1 MKETDKPDQDR
12 TNYEEPLVI
21 EEEKS
26 EEITI
31 DKEEIIEAHT
41 FKDNTYK
48 DYTYKDYTE
57 SNLGFE
63 NFADFFK
70 NIGKKKDESYSGTK
84 LTSKTIETAD
94 GCPQRSFDCSAS

>member
-1 MKETDKPDQDR
+1 M
-12 TNYEEPLVI
+12 VI
-21 EEEKS
+21 EEEKL

-41 FKDNTYK
+41 FKDNTF
-48 DYTYKDYTE
+48 KDYTE
-57 SNLGFE
+57 SNLGFA

-84 LTSKTIETAD
+84 LTSKTIETAG